1 MVGFSGSCPTPLSL
15 ASTVDGSGDDSNAV
29 VELAEAVEATISTS
43 DDGAQL
49 FSTG

>member
-15 ASTVDGSGDDSNAV
+15 TSTVGGSGDDGAAA
-29 VELAEAVEATISTS
+29 VELAVEVEATISTS